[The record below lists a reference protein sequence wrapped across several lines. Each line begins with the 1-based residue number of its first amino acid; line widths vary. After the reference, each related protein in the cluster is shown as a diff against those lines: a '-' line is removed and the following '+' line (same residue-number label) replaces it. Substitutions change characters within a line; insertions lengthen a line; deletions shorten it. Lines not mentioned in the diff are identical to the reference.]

1 MNQFDQGKGGVVG
14 DEGEEGGSK
23 RKAAG
28 LVLAF
33 FYSFFYFGCSD
44 KRVMTCK
51 LLL

>member
-28 LVLAF
+28 FDFAF
-33 FYSFFYFGCSD
+33 FFFFFFGCSD

-51 LLL
+51 LLS

>member
-28 LVLAF
+28 FDFAF
-33 FYSFFYFGCSD
+33 FFFSFFGCSD

-51 LLL
+51 LLS

>member
-28 LVLAF
+28 LDIGAF
-33 FYSFFYFGCSD
+33 HSFFFQMLWQGD
-44 KRVMTCK
+44 DV
-51 LLL
+51 

>member
-28 LVLAF
+28 LDLAFF
-33 FYSFFYFGCSD
+33 FYSFFLSWMF
-44 KRVMTCK
+44 
-51 LLL
+51 

>member
-28 LVLAF
+28 FDFAF
-33 FYSFFYFGCSD
+33 FFFSFFFLMFWQEGD
-44 KRVMTCK
+44 DV
-51 LLL
+51 

>member
-28 LVLAF
+28 LDYVFVFCF
-33 FYSFFYFGCSD
+33 FVFWMFSQEGD
-44 KRVMTCK
+44 DV
-51 LLL
+51 